1 MISKYL
7 KEYDIDVCIDSP
19 VKQIESTE
27 ICMNIG
33 IVKYLKVLSWIKLEN
48 TNSSKIDFIWLDG
61 HLEKN

>member
-33 IVKYLKVLSWIKLEN
+33 IVKYLKVLS
-48 TNSSKIDFIWLDG
+48 
-61 HLEKN
+61 